1 MASTAWYRTGTIAL
15 AQNST
20 TVSGTGT
27 QWNNPVY
34 GVAPGQMLLI
44 PGAGTVVMYEIQ
56 RVISDTLLTLATPY
70 TGSAATGQQYAI
82 VTALVGSVAD
92 FSRQLS
98 VLVNQWQSQLDGWQ
112 QILSGS
118 GDVKLTAPD
127 GSMVTVKSQAALT
140 AAVNDALNKSTTTT
154 QTVASTVEFKKSIT
168 SNGDQQMRATSTTP
182 NLLLRFRDVND
193 VEKGAVYAQTDTGV
207 INIRWN
213 GTASTATFRTDGFV
227 SLYNGLVLNNAY
239 TTAGAVPDIS
249 TLPFIFRGG
258 DRADLVNPNNASIAT
273 SNGFSVVST
282 ATTGLASNINY
293 GQPVF
298 SVDAR
303 AGTAKVLNNLYIG
316 STPVAT
322 KSTSLST
329 LDLNTVKDE
338 GDYYQAATSNATS
351 EKNYPIVAAGT
362 LRVLNHVASS
372 NGRKGVTQI
381 YYPWHVADYYYQRVY
396 NAPADA
402 WEVWQLFESRSK
414 NDTRYVK
421 IGDYGVGGASSVIS
435 ADANVAASN
444 QFVTWPINTPGAP
457 TGQGFFGLEGA
468 DSGSRWQMAFIRGT
482 ATPDLSIRVRTPA
495 GAWST
500 VWSKIW
506 HSTNTTVDANGFVK
520 KASPIIRL
528 SNDPAKMPTDYLSGF
543 VLAGVGAVNGEAA
556 GVTAQRLATGLYQIS
571 GSLGL
576 ATESWQIEIPQDV
589 NGNRLVFAST
599 EVDED
604 GTIRVYTHKRRF
616 DPDSAMVVAGEP
628 MDIPEGRWIDLRLSM
643 PAQPEPEIVEP
654 QEVQPES
661 EVVAESSADDNAE

>member
-56 RVISDTLLTLATPY
+56 RVISDTQLTLATPY

-282 ATTGLASNINY
+282 ATTGLASNITY

-435 ADANVAASN
+435 ADANVAVSN

-528 SNDPAKMPTDYLSGF
+528 SNDPAKMPADYLPGF

-576 ATESWQIEIPQDV
+576 ATEGWQIEIPQDA

>member
-15 AQNST
+15 VQNSA
-20 TVSGTGT
+20 TVTGTGT

-34 GVAPGQMLLI
+34 GVAPGQMLLV

-56 RVISDTLLTLATPY
+56 RVVSDTQITLATPY

-98 VLVNQWQSQLDGWQ
+98 VLVSQWQSQLDGWQ
-112 QILSGS
+112 QILSGT

-127 GSMVTVKSQAALT
+127 GSTVTVKSQAALT
-140 AAVNDALNKSTTTT
+140 AAINDTLNKSTTMT
-154 QTVASTVEFKKSIT
+154 QTVASAVEFKKNIT

-182 NLLLRFRDVND
+182 NLLLRFRDIND
-193 VEKGAVYAQTDTGV
+193 VEKGAIYAQTDTGAM
-207 INIRWN
+207 NIRWN
-213 GTASTATFRTDGFV
+213 GTVNTASFRADGFV

-239 TTAGAVPDIS
+239 TTTSAVPDIG

-258 DRADLVNPNNASIAT
+258 DRADLAHPNNASIAT

-282 ATTGLASNINY
+282 ATTNLASNVNH

-329 LDLNTVKDE
+329 LDLDIIKDE

-351 EKNYPIVAAGT
+351 EKNYPIAAAGT

-381 YYPWHVADYYYQRVY
+381 YYPWHVADYYYQRVF
-396 NAPADA
+396 NAPTDA
-402 WEVWQLFESRSK
+402 WDVWQLYESQSK
-414 NDTRYVK
+414 NDTRYIK
-421 IGDYGVGGASSVIS
+421 IGDYGVGVTSSVIS
-435 ADANVAASN
+435 TDANAAASN
-444 QFVTWPINTPGAP
+444 QFFTWPVNTPGAP
-457 TGQGFFGLEGA
+457 TVQGFFGIEGA

-482 ATPDLSIRVRTPA
+482 ATPDLSIRVRTPS
-495 GAWST
+495 GTWSPA
-500 VWSKIW
+500 WSKIW

-528 SNDPAKMPTDYLSGF
+528 SNAPEKMAADYLSGF
-543 VLAGVGAVNGEAA
+543 TLAGVGAVNGEAA
-556 GVTAQRLATGLYQIS
+556 GVSAQRLATGIYQIT

-576 ATESWQIEIPQDV
+576 ATEGWQIEIPQDT

-616 DPDSAMVVAGEP
+616 DPESAMVVAGEP

-654 QEVQPES
+654 EEVQPES
-661 EVVAESSADDNAE
+661 EVDAESTTDNKAE